1 MHYRKI
7 WEKANGPIP
16 LDELGKTYEI
26 HHIDGN
32 RQNNSIDNLIC
43 LSIQEHYDLHYKQK
57 DWKACYQIRRRLN
70 LSIEALNDLNSKLS
84 ENMKGKPSITKG
96 MVYTKVPCKYCYKS
110 IGHAGNLI
118 KHEKSCK
125 LNPNREVI
133 KNEKTAAAN
142 RGKKRSEEIRK
153 KISDAKT
160 GISISE
166 EHKKK
171 LSSSM
176 INKPWTIN
184 RILAQKNKKQI

>member
-7 WEKANGPIP
+7 WEIHYGKIP
-16 LDELGKTYEI
+16 KDESGKSYEI

-43 LSIQEHYDLHYKQK
+43 LSIQEHYDVHYKQK
-57 DWKACYQIRRRLN
+57 DWKACYKIRQRLN
-70 LSIEALNDLNSKLS
+70 LSIEALNDLNSKLG
-84 ENMKGKPSITKG
+84 ENMRGKPSITKG
-96 MVYTKVPCKYCYKS
+96 MVYTKAPCQYCYKS
-110 IGHAGNLI
+110 IGHTANLI

-133 KNEKTAAAN
+133 KNEKVAE
-142 RGKKRSEEIRK
+142 KRKGQKHSEETK
-153 KISDAKT
+153 NKMSLAKT
-160 GISISE
+160 GISKSE

-171 LSSSM
+171 LSLSR
-176 INKPWTIN
+176 INKPWTEN